1 MVTKT
6 PSTQVSNAKYRKT
19 SFVVS
24 KTAQK
29 IYAVCNKHNYVV
41 YSCPVFASIS
51 PNERWKK
58 AKNVKLCINCL
69 KPGHQVQQ
77 YKSSACRRCSLMHHT
92 LLHFN
97 QTDQT
102 NLRPP
107 DGLPSRLASQLQL
120 KKSKSLVTVSGIG
133 DSELVIN
140 SSVNIFIQT
149 LHSNFTATIDAAV
162 TPTIIDCQPNYSL
175 DITHWDIPANIT
187 LADPEFHKPQRVDL
201 LIGASMFFDPL
212 CIGQFHLRKNNHI
225 LQKTRFGWVVSG
237 GRGISSRLSSYTT
250 TATNSFESDALH
262 QTTND
267 MATKEEIDCEA
278 HFKAHYSRMATGEYW
293 VRLPLKPSVHL
304 LGDSYQQT
312 LRRFLALERRLQRNH
327 EVKAQYSLFMKEY
340 IELNHMSPI
349 LKLPTTVPV
358 YFMPHHCVFK
368 NDSTTTKLRVVFDG
382 SALTTTGYSLNEVL
396 MTGPTIQAKLVDTL
410 IRFRSHSVALS
421 GDICKMYRCIKVA
434 APDNYLQC
442 ILWRDDPQDDIQM
455 FKLDTVT
462 YGTKSAP
469 YLAVR
474 TMNQLATDEAA
485 TYPFGAQINLRD
497 FYVDDLITG
506 GDTINDVTH
515 IMQQTSELLGKGNFK
530 IRKWCSNAPKVLSN
544 VPDADRAKLIKFDDG
559 SYITKTLGLQW
570 DPDSDLFLFS
580 FVARQANKKITKR
593 SVLSTIAQ
601 FYDPLGLIGPIVC
614 KAKMFLQRLWMEGL
628 DWDESLPIS
637 HQTAWLQLYGEFGT
651 LKQLKFPR
659 YVASPNASLELH
671 AFCDASLSAYS
682 ACVYI
687 VARLQR
693 NVRTTLLCSK
703 SRVAP
708 LKSITVPKLELC
720 AATLLAQVVH
730 AIDKLRVLNC
740 SFFCWS
746 DSTTVI
752 SWLKEEPSSF
762 NVFVANR
769 ITTIQQSTKDKE

>member
-1 MVTKT
+1 MVTFLQRRCQAMENVAHAMVTKT
-6 PSTQVSNAKYRKT
+6 PSTQ
-19 SFVVS
+19 
-24 KTAQK
+24 TAQK
-29 IYAVCNKHNYVV
+29 ICAVCNKYDHVV

-58 AKNVKLCINCL
+58 AKNAKLCINCL

-77 YKSSACRRCSLMHHT
+77 CKSSACRRCSLMHHT

-107 DGLPSRLASQLQL
+107 EGLPSPAQSAPLIAMTASNSSPAHPTANSNECVLLATVVVLIRNYVGSLVPCRAILDSASQLNFVTTRLASQLQL

-133 DSELVIN
+133 DSELVID
-140 SSVNIFIQT
+140 SSVNIFIQS

-201 LIGASMFFDPL
+201 LIGASMFFDLL
-212 CIGQFHLRKNNHI
+212 CIGQFHLRNNNHI

-237 GRGISSRLSSYTT
+237 GRGISSRLSSYIT
-250 TATNSFESDALH
+250 TATNSFESDAVH

-267 MATKEEIDCEA
+267 MVRSLWEVENSFEPIRKATKEEIDCEA

-293 VRLPLKPSVHL
+293 VRLPLKPSVHQ
-304 LGDSYQQT
+304 LGDSYQQA

-368 NDSTTTKLRVVFDG
+368 NDSSTTKLRVVFDG

-474 TMNQLATDEAA
+474 TMHQLA
-485 TYPFGAQINLRD
+485 QIILRD

-515 IMQQTSELLGKGNFK
+515 IMLQTSELLGKEK
-530 IRKWCSNAPKVLSN
+530 RSH
-544 VPDADRAKLIKFDDG
+544 
-559 SYITKTLGLQW
+559 YITLLKVQGCTTEINY
-570 DPDSDLFLFS
+570 SS
-580 FVARQANKKITKR
+580 QAGVMC
-593 SVLSTIAQ
+593 SYA
-601 FYDPLGLIGPIVC
+601 
-614 KAKMFLQRLWMEGL
+614 
-628 DWDESLPIS
+628 
-637 HQTAWLQLYGEFGT
+637 FG
-651 LKQLKFPR
+651 
-659 YVASPNASLELH
+659 ASSPCH
-671 AFCDASLSAYS
+671 
-682 ACVYI
+682 
-687 VARLQR
+687 
-693 NVRTTLLCSK
+693 
-703 SRVAP
+703 
-708 LKSITVPKLELC
+708 
-720 AATLLAQVVH
+720 
-730 AIDKLRVLNC
+730 
-740 SFFCWS
+740 
-746 DSTTVI
+746 
-752 SWLKEEPSSF
+752 
-762 NVFVANR
+762 
-769 ITTIQQSTKDKE
+769 